1 MNFATC
7 ANPRPEAFR
16 AIRIFWVF
24 ALFLLPWSAGIF
36 AAEDYTWIGA
46 GETNKWSDPGNWDG
60 GVVPPDD
67 GSAHVIFQV
76 VLGEKVALDGHRR
89 VHSIT
94 CNTTTSFQIYS
105 VEDAV
110 EILTIDSGLVE
121 RTVEG
126 TLNFK
131 CALAGNNGMH
141 FVGLVGPQDNANMG
155 ERFWIWGLGLYKG
168 ETRVTN
174 AVLRSMG
181 HADRIPDQSRLVV
194 EEGAIFDLHGRNETV
209 GSLTGGGVVTNTLPS
224 LNTLTV
230 GLDDSD
236 AEFWGAIG
244 TPVPTQGRTIYFV
257 KRGSGTQVL
266 AGVNEWIGSTAVL
279 SGILHVESD
288 LPPTTL
294 TGGPGSGGG
303 GGGHAITLEEAD
315 DGEEEE
321 EPHGGP
327 PPTGLVQVFDGAMLT
342 GPGSVGDLQTPP
354 SPALGGAVSPGN
366 GVGRMAA
373 ESADLRSGYLRVE
386 LPSLGIAGTDYDQLK
401 VAGEFQLNAC
411 SYLVVDLAG
420 FSGAGTFNDV
430 VTFGTPPV
438 AGYDPSRIIL
448 LNAQPNQ
455 SALVAVDADSLDVTI
470 GNSSPEPANVFVSP
484 GCGLV
489 TSEAGT
495 SVDFEVSLSQAP
507 QAPVTITFTT
517 SDPGEGTVT
526 ASVNFEAGDTGP
538 YSVTLTGVD
547 DPDVDGNIFYLIE
560 GTVTASGPDFDS
572 AEVPAV
578 AAVNLDDDGITVSP
592 AGSLE
597 TWELAGPVATFRVV
611 LNAAPLEE
619 VLVPI
624 QVGDLT
630 EGSVFPDMLVFGA
643 DDWNLP
649 KTVTVSGLPDG
660 LADGDVPY
668 LIAVGPCRSE
678 DPLYAQVLGP
688 DIPVTNRD
696 VDGLLPGVT
705 VTTGAD
711 LQTSESGDTAT
722 FSVVLNSIPAYDVI
736 VPLVSSDIG
745 EGIPVPGSLLFRP
758 ADALTP
764 RTVTVFG
771 VDDLDADGDQA
782 FAIETFPILSNDPF
796 YLGLDAADAA
806 FTNLDNE
813 AGSGIRV
820 TLLGNPVVSESG
832 GVATFEVVLRSQP
845 LPDTQVDIAISVG
858 DPNRAALDQSAL
870 TFLPADAL
878 VPQSVVV
885 TALDNWV
892 VEGNVALQV
901 VLAPAISGDPAY
913 DGVDP
918 ADVSL
923 LVQDDDRAGVV
934 VEPIAGLVTG
944 EDGTSDTFAVALA
957 SVPSAPVHIAVYS
970 SLPAEGVAAPGAL
983 TFLPDESALLPQTV
997 TVTGVDDPGHDG
1009 SIPYLVLNGP
1019 CDSSDPYYDGMVV
1032 EPVMVLNL
1040 DNDDAPPFLASPLY
1054 AFPNPAVAGQPVM
1067 FFLAAADPEGEPVS
1081 VLWDY
1086 GDGTSNAQGQ
1096 HVYPAAGI
1104 YSVEASISD
1113 GSHIVTATLDV
1124 IVQGES
1130 QQLHVKKL
1138 KGLARFDQDG
1148 ADRVTLNAILLGVP
1162 EDMEFDGAILAVNV
1176 GGAQLD
1182 IPLAASGSG
1191 KSGKSSVRIRRIKGT
1206 DMAKL
1211 SAKLAGSLKEAWTD
1225 EGVEPGP
1232 NAPMAF
1238 VSMSL
1243 LLNMKGLTYT
1253 TIVVPNYKTNR
1264 KGTSASFV
1272 YTRN

>member
-1 MNFATC
+1 MNASTC
-7 ANPRPEAFR
+7 ADPRPAEFRFTHIFEAFV
-16 AIRIFWVF
+16 IF
-24 ALFLLPWSAGIF
+24 LFLWCTGIF
-36 AAEDYTWIGA
+36 ASDDYIWIGA
-46 GETNKWSDPGNWDG
+46 GDTNKWSDPGNWDG

-110 EILTIDSGLVE
+110 EVLTIDSGLVE

-131 CALAGNNGMH
+131 CALGGNNGMH
-141 FVGLVGPQDNANMG
+141 FVGLVGPQDNANNG

-181 HADRIPDQSRLVV
+181 HADRIPDQSRLVI

-209 GSLTGGGVVTNTLPS
+209 GSLMGGGIVTNTLPS

-230 GLDDSD
+230 GLDNSD

-244 TPVPTQGRTIYFV
+244 TPVPMQGRTIYFV
-257 KRGSGTQVL
+257 KSGSGTQTL
-266 AGVNEWIGSTAVL
+266 SGVNEWIGSTVVL
-279 SGILHVESD
+279 SGILHANSD

-294 TGGPGSGGG
+294 TGGPGGGHGGSGGG
-303 GGGHAITLEEAD
+303 SGHAS
-315 DGEEEE
+315 DGEEE

-342 GPGSVGDLQTPP
+342 GPGSAGDLQTPP
-354 SPALGGAVSPGN
+354 SPALGGTVSPGN
-366 GVGRMAA
+366 GPGRMVA

-386 LPSLGIAGTDYDQLK
+386 LPSQGTAGTDYDQLT

-411 SYLVVDLAG
+411 SYLIVDLAG
-420 FSGAGTFNDV
+420 FTGEGTFNDV

-448 LNAQPNQ
+448 LNAQSKQ
-455 SALVAVDADSLDVTI
+455 SASVVLDADSLDVAI
-470 GNSSPEPANVFVSP
+470 GNAPSEPASVFVSP

-489 TSEAGT
+489 TSEAGA

-507 QAPVTITFTT
+507 GAPVTITFTS
-517 SDPGEGTVT
+517 SDPTEGSVT
-526 ASVNFEAGDTGP
+526 TSVNFGVGDTGP
-538 YSVTLTGVD
+538 YTVTLAGVD
-547 DPDVDGNIFYLIE
+547 DLDVDGNVFYLIE
-560 GTVTASGPDFDS
+560 GTITESGPDFDS

-578 AAVNLDDDGITVSP
+578 AAVNLDNDGITVSL
-592 AGSLE
+592 AGTME
-597 TWELAGPVATFRVV
+597 TWELAGPTATFTVV

-624 QVGDLT
+624 QIGDLT
-630 EGSVFPDMLVFGA
+630 EGSAFPDMLMFGA

-660 LADGDVPY
+660 LADGDVSY

-678 DPLYAQVLGP
+678 DLLYAQVIGP
-688 DIPVTNRD
+688 NIPLTNRD

-736 VPLVSSDIG
+736 VPLASSDIG

-771 VDDLDADGDQA
+771 VDDLDSDGDQA

-820 TLLGNPVVSESG
+820 TLLSNPVVPENG
-832 GVATFEVVLRSQP
+832 GVATIEVVLRSPP
-845 LPDTQVDIAISVG
+845 LPDTQVDIAISVV
-858 DPNRAALDQSAL
+858 DPNRAVLDRSAL
-870 TFLPADAL
+870 TFLPGDAL

-885 TALDNWV
+885 TALDNRR
-892 VEGNVALQV
+892 VEGNVALHI
-901 VLAPAISGDPAY
+901 VLEPSTSGDPAY

-934 VEPIAGLVTG
+934 VEPVAGLVTG

-957 SVPSAPVHIAVYS
+957 SIPSAPVQLDVLC
-970 SLPAEGVAAPGAL
+970 SLPTEGVAVPGTL
-983 TFLPDESALLPQTV
+983 TFLPDDSALVPQTV
-997 TVTGVDDPGHDG
+997 TVTGIDDPGHDG

-1019 CDSSDPYYDGMVV
+1019 CDSSDQYYDGMIVDS
-1032 EPVMVLNL
+1032 VMVLNL

-1054 AFPNPAVAGQPVM
+1054 AFPNPAAAGQPVM
-1067 FFLAAADPEGEPVS
+1067 FFLAAADPEGEPIT

-1086 GDGTSNAQGQ
+1086 GDGISNTQGQ
-1096 HVYPAAGI
+1096 HVYATAGI
-1104 YSVEASISD
+1104 YTVVASISD
-1113 GSHIVTATLDV
+1113 GSHIETATLDV
-1124 IVQGES
+1124 IVQDGS
-1130 QQLHVKKL
+1130 QQLYIKKL
-1138 KGLARFDQDG
+1138 KGLARFNLDS
-1148 ADRVTLNAILLGVP
+1148 ADRVTLNAVLLGVP
-1162 EDMEFDGAILAVNV
+1162 EDMEFDGAVLAVNV
-1176 GGAQLD
+1176 GGAQLE

-1191 KSGKSSVRIRRIKGT
+1191 KSDKSSVRICRIKGT

-1211 SAKLAGSLKEAWTD
+1211 NAKLSGSLKEAWKD
-1225 EGVEPGP
+1225 EGVDPGP
-1232 NAPMAF
+1232 HAPMAF
-1238 VSMSL
+1238 VSMSVL
-1243 LLNMKGLTYT
+1243 LSVKGLTYPA
-1253 TIVVPNYKTNR
+1253 IVVSNYKTNR
-1264 KGTSASFV
+1264 QGTCATFV
-1272 YTRN
+1272 FARN